1 MNIGMSIGMLY
12 AFWTDFNNSGK
23 FISYL
28 FLGLLVGFCIGSF
41 IRRKISNASIE
52 FLEEMKPETD
62 QIKNYLMETI
72 HIDHSD
78 PAIIEKTKEVIAP
91 IDETLQKNY
100 SEYLDGISLFQERYA
115 QMVMMTEKEL
125 ANLRKEWEKEHADI
139 MPKTKKEC
147 EKYWEHVETGFQQW
161 QKDVAKAVFTFVR
174 DEISHSFDIGA
185 DVVTVKAS
193 EVLKEKTGICHAK
206 ANLLAAMLRSIGIPC
221 GICFEYLH
229 FSRREN
235 AYCLHAF
242 NAIYLDMEW
251 IFVDARGNKD
261 GVDAQFEAEGEPQL
275 AFLPDEKRGEY
286 FVNGIFVAPHEETM
300 QCLEESNTIEEV
312 MDTLPYGDGSLVER
326 MQPHYE
332 EV

>member
-1 MNIGMSIGMLY
+1 MPQQTVSGVHSIKSGSHAILGMNIGMSIGMLY
-12 AFWTDFNNSGK
+12 AFWTDFNNPGK

-174 DEISHSFDIGA
+174 DEI
-185 DVVTVKAS
+185 
-193 EVLKEKTGICHAK
+193 
-206 ANLLAAMLRSIGIPC
+206 
-221 GICFEYLH
+221 
-229 FSRREN
+229 
-235 AYCLHAF
+235 
-242 NAIYLDMEW
+242 
-251 IFVDARGNKD
+251 
-261 GVDAQFEAEGEPQL
+261 
-275 AFLPDEKRGEY
+275 
-286 FVNGIFVAPHEETM
+286 
-300 QCLEESNTIEEV
+300 
-312 MDTLPYGDGSLVER
+312 
-326 MQPHYE
+326 
-332 EV
+332 